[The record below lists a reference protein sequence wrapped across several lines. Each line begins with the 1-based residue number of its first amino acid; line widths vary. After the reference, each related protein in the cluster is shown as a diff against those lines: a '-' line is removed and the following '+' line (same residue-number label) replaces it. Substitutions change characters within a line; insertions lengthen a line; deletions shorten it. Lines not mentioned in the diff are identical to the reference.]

1 MRFDGKTVFITGA
14 GAGIGR
20 ATAKQCAAEGAT
32 VVATDID
39 SEGGEETV
47 ERIAEAGGDAH
58 FEKLDVR
65 DADRFRE
72 RIETT
77 AEEHGLDV
85 LVNNAGIGH
94 PPAVVEE
101 TGSDVFERVVDINLR
116 GVWNGCHAALPH
128 LKAQESGA
136 IVNVGS
142 LASVLGLPKQA
153 VYSLTKGAVLN
164 FTRAVAAEAGPH
176 GVRANAVCPGFVDT
190 DLGRAYFESRD
201 DPETARERMVAQY
214 PLRRLGDPEEI
225 ADCIAFL
232 ASEEASWVTGH
243 GLVVDGGY
251 SAW

>member
-1 MRFDGKTVFITGA
+1 MRFEGQTVFVTGA

-20 ATAKQCAAEGAT
+20 ATAKRCATEGAT
-32 VVATDID
+32 VLVTDVD
-39 SEGGEETV
+39 REGGEETV
-47 ERIAEAGGDAH
+47 ERITQTGGEAQFAE
-58 FEKLDVR
+58 LDVR

-72 RIETT
+72 LIETT
-77 AEEHGLDV
+77 VEEYGLDV

-101 TGSDVFERVVDINLR
+101 TGSEVFERVLDINLR
-116 GVWNGCHAALPH
+116 GVWNGCHAALPV
-128 LKAQESGA
+128 LKEQELGA

-142 LASVLGLPKQA
+142 LASLLGLPRQA

-164 FTRAVAAEAGPH
+164 FTRAIAAEAGPH

-190 DLGRAYFESRD
+190 DLGRAYFEEHD

-225 ADCIAFL
+225 ADCICFL